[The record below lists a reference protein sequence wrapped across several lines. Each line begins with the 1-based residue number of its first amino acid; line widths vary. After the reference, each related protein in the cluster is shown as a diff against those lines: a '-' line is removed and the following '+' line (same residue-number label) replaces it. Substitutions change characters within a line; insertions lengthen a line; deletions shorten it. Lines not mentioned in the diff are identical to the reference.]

1 MDRIGFHSRLF
12 PVQFEEEKVQVPE
25 QAAPVTSSS
34 DNDAVP
40 VGRIGFRRPGADPGK
55 AEAEVVPAEFA
66 AECAADGE

>member
-25 QAAPVTSSS
+25 QAAPAVSS
-34 DNDAVP
+34 DNDAVH

-55 AEAEVVPAEFA
+55 TEAEVVPAEFA

>member
-12 PVQFEEEKVQVPE
+12 PVQFEEKVQE

-55 AEAEVVPAEFA
+55 TEAEVVPAEFA